1 MEPHQKIDEKEL
13 RTLKNLLVFVIL
25 YTRLI
30 FEEKNLVNHRKEN
43 KNDTRLD
50 SEIMH
55 ENHKENKNN
64 PKMIDLL
71 SILVKISEELL
82 KFAPSMLK
90 EE

>member
-1 MEPHQKIDEKEL
+1 M
-13 RTLKNLLVFVIL
+13 FVIL

-43 KNDTRLD
+43 KNDCRLD
-50 SEIMH
+50 SEIMR

-71 SILVKISEELL
+71 SILVKISEEFL
-82 KFAPSMLK
+82 KFATSESN